1 MIHLDRPALYF
12 PGLFWFTPLKQQSDS
27 SVVNVLIHIIIKRPR
42 RRQLQSVT
50 GVLELKEV
58 SNLTDDVQ
66 RLWRHLYNEEE
77 KKKNAVSLKANMKS
91 EDVYR
96 CRDTSLVKPNCKL
109 GPKQERSLV

>member
-42 RRQLQSVT
+42 GRQLQSVT

-77 KKKNAVSLKANMKS
+77 KKKCCQS
-91 EDVYR
+91 EGQHEER
-96 CRDTSLVKPNCKL
+96 GRLQMQRHQPRKTKL
-109 GPKQERSLV
+109 